1 MIYEGGVGLIHCG
14 LPGDFS
20 NVFFFFLK
28 NAGELYEDIV
38 KIFDEDLVIGVFAV
52 LFMYQS
58 GGRM

>member
-1 MIYEGGVGLIHCG
+1 MKGEWGLFIVAY
-14 LPGDFS
+14 PETFQMS
-20 NVFFFFLK
+20 FFFLK